1 MNGSRASG
9 GAWAPRTVAA
19 LSVAFAATFA
29 ALALLRHRAFY
40 TARFD
45 LGNMTQAV
53 WSLANGHGFTV
64 TDPAGEQI
72 SRLSAHVEPILLAF
86 VPLWK
91 VWPDSRMLMIVQAI
105 AVATIAIPT
114 YLLARHW
121 LDDRVTS
128 VAFAAASLML
138 PAVQWATLFDFHPVT
153 LAAPLL
159 MWAIWAAVT
168 GRILVLL
175 VCAGAALM
183 TKEQVG
189 LAVAI
194 LGVWIAVRLGRRL
207 VGWALAATSLAW
219 TAIAVSVIVPHFRD
233 GAASPFIEERYGDL
247 GSSASEVVWSV
258 VTRPWDAVGQA
269 MSADRFAYMAATL
282 LPLIVVG
289 AFAPLLAA
297 GALPDLVLNLL
308 SSSNEQ
314 HSIEYHYGA
323 VIAPFLLASAI
334 LGCATLRRR
343 GPGWARRF
351 LGTPRRLAGA
361 LVGTVLI
368 GGWLSG
374 PLPFWQYLPGGSDR
388 KSEEY
393 AATPRSARLA
403 EAVRQIPP
411 DVPVSAGNR
420 IGGHLSER
428 QRILTFP
435 TIADAQFVVVDTGQ
449 PDVGDIL
456 DAERHATEVAR
467 MRARTDFRVSWERG
481 GVIVFTRV
489 SG

>member
-1 MNGSRASG
+1 
-9 GAWAPRTVAA
+9 
-19 LSVAFAATFA
+19 
-29 ALALLRHRAFY
+29 
-40 TARFD
+40 
-45 LGNMTQAV
+45 MTQAV

-72 SRLSAHVEPILLAF
+72 SRLGAHVEPILLAF
-86 VPLWK
+86 VPFWK
-91 VWPDSRMLMIVQAI
+91 VWPDPRMLMIVQAL

-128 VAFAAASLML
+128 VAFAAVSLML

-159 MWAIWAAVT
+159 MWAIRAAVT
-168 GRILVLL
+168 GRILVLV

-207 VGWALAATSLAW
+207 VGWVLAATSLAW
-219 TAIAVSVIVPHFRD
+219 TAIAVSVIVPYFRD

-247 GSSASEVVWSV
+247 GSSASEVVWSI
-258 VTRPWDAVGQA
+258 VTRPWDAAAQA
-269 MSADRFAYMAATL
+269 MSVDRFAYMAATL
-282 LPLIVVG
+282 LPLIVLG

-323 VIAPFLLASAI
+323 VIAPFPSCRSHPGMRDAASPGAR
-334 LGCATLRRR
+334 LGA
-343 GPGWARRF
+343 P
-351 LGTPRRLAGA
+351 
-361 LVGTVLI
+361 
-368 GGWLSG
+368 LSG
-374 PLPFWQYLPGGSDR
+374 NSPSFG
-388 KSEEY
+388 
-393 AATPRSARLA
+393 RSARRHRSHRWL
-403 EAVRQIPP
+403 AVRSASVLAVPARGIQSQERGVHRHATQRAPRRGGPP
-411 DVPVSAGNR
+411 DSTGGAGVR
-420 IGGHLSER
+420 
-428 QRILTFP
+428 
-435 TIADAQFVVVDTGQ
+435 GQ
-449 PDVGDIL
+449 PDRWAPVG
-456 DAERHATEVAR
+456 AATHPHFPG
-467 MRARTDFRVSWERG
+467 DRG
-481 GVIVFTRV
+481 RPVRGRRYGATGR
-489 SG
+489 G